1 MLVSGGFGVEATA
14 AAAAVVEGK
23 VGGRVDDAEVLLMFS
38 RFPQLI
44 KQVHTV
50 LQDLR

>member
-14 AAAAVVEGK
+14 AAAVEGR
-23 VGGRVDDAEVLLMFS
+23 VGAMLMFLMFS

-44 KQVHTV
+44 KQVHMV